1 MIFENIT
8 EEPFKRATYSDE
20 YKIKCH
26 LTNVLHSA
34 SASKDSGKTESFSIA
49 VGAWTE
55 KGYFSFNTWL
65 GGEGLQTATFIAVH
79 QVMKKCFKKWVC
91 VMFSIC

>member
-1 MIFENIT
+1 MYFIQLQPAKILENL
-8 EEPFKRATYSDE
+8 KAY
-20 YKIKCH
+20 
-26 LTNVLHSA
+26 
-34 SASKDSGKTESFSIA
+34 SIA

-55 KGYFSFNTWL
+55 KDYFSFNTWL